1 MKKNKIEH
9 YSDKEALEFHFKNKS
24 GKIEIIS
31 SKPMTTKRDLALA
44 YSPGVAA
51 PVRAISKNPDA
62 AYDYTSKGNLV
73 AVISNGSAVLG
84 MGNLGALAS
93 KPVMEGKAVLF
104 KRFADINSIDI
115 EIDLSNP
122 NEIIKTIKNIASSFG
137 GINLE
142 DIAAPDCFIIEEKL
156 KKLLNIP
163 VFHDDQHGT
172 AIITN
177 AALINA
183 LDISKKSIK
192 KIKVVVN
199 GAGASALACTSLLK
213 KTGVPKKNI
222 IMLDSKGVI
231 YRGRN
236 NLNRWKSAHAIE
248 TKKRTLDEAIDGADV
263 FLGLSS
269 KSILTKNMVKKMAK
283 NPIIFA
289 CANPDPEITPEEVE
303 EVRKDAIVA
312 TGRSDYPNQVN
323 NLIGFPYIF
332 RGALDVRAKTIN
344 EEMKV
349 AAVNAIASLA
359 RERVPDEVVAAM
371 GGDRPTYGKD
381 YIIPSTFDPRLI
393 SVIPVAVAK
402 AAIKSRVARKKIE
415 NFDTYT
421 DQLKQRLDPS
431 VTIMQGINSQIKKT
445 QKRVVFVDGE
455 DENTLKAAIAF
466 KKSKLG
472 IPILVAKEK
481 VVKEKLKEIGYSEN
495 FDIEIVN
502 STSKIKRDRYSKYIF
517 KKLHRD
523 KGILEPDVY
532 ELYLKDCD
540 KIIRNDRV
548 VWGSCMVSCGDA
560 DAMVTGNTRRY
571 GQSLD
576 KVLKVVDSRPGEIMF
591 GLNMVINKSRT
602 VFIGDTSVHEYPTS
616 AQMAE
621 IAISAARVVKLFG
634 FDPKVAF
641 LSHSTFGQPI
651 TSRTKH
657 IRDAVEIL
665 KEKKVNFKFDG
676 DMQPDVALN
685 EEYKELYPFSEIVGN
700 ANVLIMPGQHSAAIS
715 YKIMKTLGGAKVIG
729 PLLIGL
735 GRAIEI
741 APLRSSTSDILNLAS
756 VAAYSAGIINYG
768 KIN

>member
-1 MKKNKIEH
+1 MKKTKIDH
-9 YSDKEALEFHFKNKS
+9 YTDKEALDFHNSNKS

-31 SKPMTTKRDLALA
+31 SKPMITKRDLALA

-51 PVRAISKNPDA
+51 PVRAISENPDA

-73 AVISNGSAVLG
+73 AVITNGSAVLG

-115 EIDLSNP
+115 EIDSSDP
-122 NEIIKTIKNIASSFG
+122 NEIINSIKNIAGSFG

-142 DIAAPDCFIIEEKL
+142 DIAAPDCFVIEEKL
-156 KKLLNIP
+156 KEILDIP

-172 AIITN
+172 AIITC

-199 GAGASALACTSLLK
+199 GAGASAIACTNLLK
-213 KTGVPKKNI
+213 NTGVPKKNI
-222 IMLDSKGVI
+222 IMLDSKGVL
-231 YRGRN
+231 YRGRD
-236 NLNRWKSAHAIE
+236 NLNQWKSAHAIE
-248 TKKRTLDEAIDGADV
+248 TKKRTLDEAINGADV

-269 KSILTKNMVKKMAK
+269 KSILSKKMVKKMAK

-349 AAVNAIASLA
+349 AAAHAIATLA
-359 RERVPDEVVAAM
+359 REDVPDEVVAAM
-371 GGDRPTYGKD
+371 GGERPKYGKE

-393 SVIPVAVAK
+393 SEIPVAVAK
-402 AAIKSRVARKKIE
+402 AAIKSGVARKEIK
-415 NFDTYT
+415 NFEIYK

-445 QKRVVFVDGE
+445 QKRIVFADGE

-466 KKSKLG
+466 KNGRLG
-472 IPILVAKEK
+472 TPLLVGKKEK
-481 VVKEKLKEIGYSEN
+481 IKEQLKNIGYSEN

-502 STSKIKRDRYSKYIF
+502 SNDKKKREKYVNYLF
-517 KKLHRD
+517 KKLQR
-523 KGILEPDVY
+523 KEGLLER
-532 ELYLKDCD
+532 DCD
-540 KIIRNDRV
+540 RMIRNDRV
-548 VWGSCMVSCGDA
+548 IWASCMVSCGDA
-560 DAMVTGNTRRY
+560 DGAVTGNTRKY
-571 GQSLD
+571 ANSLEKIN
-576 KVLKVVDSRPGEIMF
+576 KVIDSRPGEIMF
-591 GLNMVINKSRT
+591 GLNMIVNKGKT
-602 VFIGDTSVHEYPTS
+602 VFIGDTSVHEHPTS
-616 AQMAE
+616 EQLAE
-621 IAISAARVVKLFG
+621 IAISSARVVRLFG

-641 LSHSTFGQPI
+641 VSHSTFGQPL

-665 KEKKVNFKFDG
+665 QDKKVDFQFDG

-685 EEYKELYPFSEIVGN
+685 EEYKELYPFSGIVGN
-700 ANVLIMPGQHSAAIS
+700 ANILIMPGQHSAAIS
-715 YKIMKTLGGAKVIG
+715 YKMMKTLGDSKVIG

-735 GRAIEI
+735 GQAIEI

-756 VAAYSAGIINYG
+756 VAAYSAGVIDYKKKN
-768 KIN
+768 

>member
-9 YSDKEALEFHFKNKS
+9 YSDKEALDFHNSKKS

-51 PVRAISKNPDA
+51 PVKAISKDPEL
-62 AYDYTSKGNLV
+62 AYDYTTKGNLV
-73 AVISNGSAVLG
+73 AVISNGSAILG
-84 MGNLGALAS
+84 LGNLGAIAS

-104 KRFADINSIDI
+104 KRFADIDAIDLEIDSNDPDEIINSI
-115 EIDLSNP
+115 
-122 NEIIKTIKNIASSFG
+122 KNFAGSFG

-142 DIAAPDCFIIEEKL
+142 DIAAPDCFIIEKKL
-156 KKLLNIP
+156 KKLLDIP

-172 AIITN
+172 AIITC

-183 LDISKKSIK
+183 IDIAKKDIN

-199 GAGASALACTSLLK
+199 GAGASAMACANLFTKS
-213 KTGVPKKNI
+213 GVLQKNLTMI
-222 IMLDSKGVI
+222 DRKGVI
-231 YRGRN
+231 YKGRKG
-236 NLNRWKSAHAIE
+236 LNEWKLNHATT
-248 TKKRTLDEAIDGADV
+248 TKDRTLNDAIKNADV

-269 KSILTKNMVKKMAK
+269 AGVLKKDMIKKMAK

-303 EVRKDAIVA
+303 EVRSDAIVA

-344 EEMKV
+344 EEMKI
-349 AAVNAIASLA
+349 AAANAIASLA
-359 RERVPDEVVAAM
+359 RKRVPDEVVAAM
-371 GGDRPTYGKD
+371 GGERPSYGKD

-393 SVIPVAVAK
+393 SIIPIAVAK
-402 AAIKSRVARKKIE
+402 AAIKSGVARKKIE
-415 NFDTYT
+415 NFEIYSE
-421 DQLKQRLDPS
+421 QLKQRLDPS
-431 VTIMQGINSQIKKT
+431 VTIMQGINSQIKKN
-445 QKRVVFVDGE
+445 QKRVVFTDGE

-466 KKSKLG
+466 KNTGLG
-472 IPILVAKEK
+472 TPIIVAKEK
-481 VVKEKLKEIGYSEN
+481 VVKQRLKEIGYEEN
-495 FDIEIVN
+495 FDIQIIN
-502 STSKIKRDRYSKYIF
+502 STDKKKREKYVNFLF
-517 KKLHRD
+517 KKLQREQ
-523 KGILEPDVY
+523 GLLER
-532 ELYLKDCD
+532 DCD
-540 KIIRNDRV
+540 RMIRNDRV
-548 VWGSCMVSCGDA
+548 IWGSCMVSCGDA

-571 GQSLD
+571 AQSFEKIK
-576 KVLKVVDSRPGEIMF
+576 KVIGPRSGEIMF
-591 GLNMVINKSRT
+591 GLNMLVNKGKT

-616 AQMAE
+616 EQLAE
-621 IAISAARVVKLFG
+621 IAISSARIARLFG

-651 TSRTKH
+651 TNRTKH

-665 KEKKVNFKFDG
+665 KNKKVDFKFDG

-685 EEYKELYPFSEIVGN
+685 EEYAELYPFSEIVGN
-700 ANVLIMPGQHSAAIS
+700 ANILIMPGQHSATIS
-715 YKIMKTLGGAKVIG
+715 YKIMKTLGDAKVIG

-735 GRAIEI
+735 GQPIEI

-756 VAAYSAGIINYG
+756 VAAYSAGVINYN
-768 KIN
+768 KPN

>member
-9 YSDKEALEFHFKNKS
+9 YSDKEALDFHHNKKS

-51 PVRAISKNPDA
+51 PVKAISRNPEA

-73 AVISNGSAVLG
+73 AVISNGSAILG

-115 EIDLSNP
+115 EIDSSDP
-122 NEIIKTIKNIASSFG
+122 EEIIKSVKSISGSFG

-156 KKLLNIP
+156 KKILDIP

-172 AIITN
+172 AIITT

-183 LDISKKSIK
+183 LDISKKYIQN
-192 KIKVVVN
+192 IKVVVN
-199 GAGASALACTSLLK
+199 GAGASAIACTNLLK
-213 KTGVPKKNI
+213 KTGVPSKNI

-231 YRGRN
+231 YKGRD
-236 NLNRWKSAHAIE
+236 NLNQWKAAHA
-248 TKKRTLDEAIDGADV
+248 TKTEKRTLAEAIEGADV

-269 KSILTKNMVKKMAK
+269 KSILSKQMVKKMSK

-303 EVRKDAIVA
+303 EVRNDAIIA

-344 EEMKV
+344 EEMKI
-349 AAVNAIASLA
+349 AAANAIASLA

-371 GGDRPTYGKD
+371 GGERPSYGKD

-402 AAIKSRVARKKIE
+402 AAMKTGVARKKIE
-415 NFDTYT
+415 NFENYSE
-421 DQLKQRLDPS
+421 QLKQRLDPS
-431 VTIMQGINSQIKKT
+431 VTIMQGINNQIKKN
-445 QKRVVFVDGE
+445 QKKVVFADGE
-455 DENTLKAAIAF
+455 DEETLKAAIAF
-466 KKSKLG
+466 KKGGLG
-472 IPILVAKEK
+472 IPLIIAKEEIIK
-481 VVKEKLKEIGYSEN
+481 RKLKEIGYSEN
-495 FDIEIVN
+495 LDIEIIN
-502 STSKIKRDRYSKYIF
+502 STNKSLRDKYVKF
-517 KKLHRD
+517 LFEKLHR
-523 KGILEPDVY
+523 KEGLLER
-532 ELYLKDCD
+532 DCD
-540 KIIRNDRV
+540 KLVRNDRV
-548 VWGSCMVSCGDA
+548 IWSSCMVECGDA

-571 GQSLD
+571 SSSLK
-576 KVLKVVDSRPGEIMF
+576 KVTKVVDARPGEIMF
-591 GLNMVINKSRT
+591 GLNMIVNKGKT
-602 VFIGDTSVHEYPTS
+602 VFIADTTVHEYPTS
-616 AQMAE
+616 NQMAE
-621 IAISAARVVKLFG
+621 IAISASRVVRLFG

-657 IRDAVEIL
+657 IRDAVDIL
-665 KEKKVNFKFDG
+665 KNMKVDFKFDG
-676 DMQPDVALN
+676 DMQPDVALS
-685 EEYKELYPFSEIVGN
+685 EEYKDLYPFSEIVGK
-700 ANVLIMPGQHSAAIS
+700 ANILVMPGQHSAAIA

-741 APLRSSTSDILNLAS
+741 IPLRSSTSEILNLAS
-756 VAAYSAGIINYG
+756 VAAYSAGVINYG
-768 KIN
+768 KVN

>member
-1 MKKNKIEH
+1 MKKKKIEH
-9 YSDKEALEFHFKNKS
+9 YSDKEALEFHNTIKS

-51 PVRAISKNPDA
+51 PVKAIYKNPEL
-62 AYDYTSKGNLV
+62 AYDYTTKGNLV
-73 AVISNGSAVLG
+73 AVISNGSAILG
-84 MGNLGALAS
+84 LGNLGAIAS

-104 KRFADINSIDI
+104 KRFADIDSIDL
-115 EIDLSNP
+115 EIDSNDS
-122 NEIIKTIKNIASSFG
+122 NEIINSIKNFAGSFG

-142 DIAAPDCFIIEEKL
+142 DIAAPNCFIIEKKL
-156 KKLLNIP
+156 KELLDIP

-172 AIITN
+172 AIITC

-183 LDISKKSIK
+183 IDIAKKDIK
-192 KIKVVVN
+192 KIKIVIN
-199 GAGASALACTSLLK
+199 GAGASAMACANLFK
-213 KTGVPKKNI
+213 NTGVPKKNLT
-222 IMLDSKGVI
+222 MLDRKGVI
-231 YRGRN
+231 YSGRD
-236 NLNRWKSAHAIE
+236 NLNQWKLIHAIN
-248 TKKRTLDEAIDGADV
+248 TKNRTLNDAINNADV
-263 FLGLSS
+263 FLGLS
-269 KSILTKNMVKKMAK
+269 KGGVLKKEMVKKMAK

-303 EVRKDAIVA
+303 EIRSDAIIA

-349 AAVNAIASLA
+349 AAANAIAALA

-371 GGDRPTYGKD
+371 GGDRPKYGKN

-402 AAIKSRVARKKIE
+402 AAIKSGVARKKIE
-415 NFDTYT
+415 NFEIYAE
-421 DQLKQRLDPS
+421 QLKQRLDPS
-431 VTIMQGINSQIKKT
+431 VTIMQGINSQIKKR
-445 QKRVVFVDGE
+445 QKRVVFADGE

-466 KKSKLG
+466 KNSGLG
-472 IPILVAKEK
+472 IPIIVAKEK
-481 VVKEKLKEIGYSEN
+481 VVKERLKEIGYSEN
-495 FDIEIVN
+495 FNIEIVN
-502 STSKIKRDRYSKYIF
+502 STIKKKREKYLNFIF
-517 KKLHRD
+517 KKLH
-523 KGILEPDVY
+523 KEQGLLER
-532 ELYLKDCD
+532 DCD
-540 KIIRNDRV
+540 RLIRNDRII
-548 VWGSCMVSCGDA
+548 WGACMVSCGDA

-571 GQSLD
+571 SQSLE
-576 KVLKVVDSRPGEIMF
+576 KIQKVVSARPGEIMF
-591 GLNMVINKSRT
+591 GLNMVVNKGRT
-602 VFIGDTSVHEYPTS
+602 VFIGDTTVNEYPTS
-616 AQMAE
+616 KQLAE
-621 IAISAARVVKLFG
+621 IAISSARVVRLFG
-634 FDPKVAF
+634 FDPKIAF
-641 LSHSTFGQPI
+641 LSHSTFGNPI

-665 KEKKVNFKFDG
+665 KEKKVDFKFDG
-676 DMQPDVALN
+676 DMQPDVALS

-735 GRAIEI
+735 GQAIEI

-756 VAAYSAGIINYG
+756 VAAYSAGVIDYSKKN
-768 KIN
+768 